1 MNTFQPEL
9 TIHAVDAGTE
19 RTYRFAFYLPRGDN
33 YVARCKSPSLVARV
47 DDSLAVLVDRVENT
61 REYSVAVG
69 VERDNAVR
77 VELARITV
85 NSDEALQD
93 GFDLDLLDAV
103 QHAVFKAMGSLV
115 PTVAVALSA
124 SVMPQDGL
132 ARGVDTQGSGGTAGM
147 VPAAGWRSRVQFTKR
162 NVAMASVLVVGFA
175 FAAYGAYGTYI
186 NKTRGGI
193 TADVVGTPDY
203 ADLQEKIR
211 KQITEAAKSGTPAT
225 AGENM
230 DNVAIATMRAMG
242 LDPGKANAGC
252 LVGVKE

>member
-9 TIHAVDAGTE
+9 TIHAVDAGAE
-19 RTYRFAFYLPRGDN
+19 RTYRFAFYLPRGEN
-33 YVARCKSPSLVARV
+33 YVARCKSPSLVARA
-47 DDSLAVLVDRVENT
+47 DDSLTVHVDRVENT
-61 REYSVAVG
+61 CEFSVAIS
-69 VERDNAVR
+69 VERDATVR
-77 VELARITV
+77 VELARVTV
-85 NSDEALQD
+85 NSDEALQQ

-103 QHAVFKAMGSLV
+103 QHAVFKAMGALV
-115 PTVAVALSA
+115 PTVAVASSA
-124 SVMPQDGL
+124 PVMHQEGRL
-132 ARGVDTQGSGGTAGM
+132 RESDTQGSGGIVGATS
-147 VPAAGWRSRVQFTKR
+147 AAGWRSRVRLTKR
-162 NVAMASVLVVGFA
+162 NVVMGSVLLIGVA

-203 ADLQEKIR
+203 ADLQAKIR

-252 LVGVKE
+252 LVGVK